1 MKSWKTT
8 LGGLL
13 VALGQGLPQV
23 LPAEWQWVGSMLTG
37 IGGLLLGVAA
47 RDHGAT
53 PEPAV
58 VK

>member
-13 VALGQGLPQV
+13 VAVGQGAPQV
-23 LPAEWQWVGSMLTG
+23 LPAEWQWVGAMLTG

-47 RDHGAT
+47 RDDGARS
-53 PEPAV
+53 ESAA
-58 VK
+58 